1 MKTILCFGDSNTW
14 GWSPA
19 DLDRYPADVRWTGVL
34 AAHLGS
40 EYKVIEEGLNGRT
53 TVWNDPIEGYKNGH
67 DYLIP
72 CLESHRPVDLV
83 TIMLGTNDLKMRF
96 SLPAYDIA
104 NGAGVLVDIVQRS
117 AAGPGEQPPIVLLM
131 APPQVAK
138 LSEYA
143 DMFTG
148 AVEKS
153 KKFPG
158 QYRRVADE
166 FGCQFMDTSKVIV
179 SSEIDGI
186 HFDASEHHKLGEA
199 VAVRITEI
207 LETGD

>member
-34 AAHLGS
+34 AERLGS
-40 EYKVIEEGLNGRT
+40 GYKVIEEGLNGRT

-72 CLESHRPVDLV
+72 CLESQRPVDLV

-131 APPQVAK
+131 APPPIAK

-153 KKFPG
+153 KKFPE
-158 QYRRVADE
+158 QYQRVADE
-166 FGCQFMDTSKVIV
+166 FGCQFMDTSKIIV

-186 HFDASEHHKLGEA
+186 HFDRDEHRKLGEA
-199 VAVRITEI
+199 VAVRVKDI
-207 LETGD
+207 LS